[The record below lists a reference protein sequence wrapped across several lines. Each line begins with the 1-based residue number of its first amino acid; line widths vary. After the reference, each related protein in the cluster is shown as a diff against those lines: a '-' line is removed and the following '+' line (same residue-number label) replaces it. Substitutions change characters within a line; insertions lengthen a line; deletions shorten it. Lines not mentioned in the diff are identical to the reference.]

1 VSSAPRLNSPE
12 ARGRVD
18 GRIRRLTRVAALLA
32 TGATVAIGVVV
43 AKEHP
48 GASAPSP
55 TAPAQDPSAS
65 SHSTTTTPSPIT
77 VTPPTRTRSR
87 PVVTSGGTSR

>member
-1 VSSAPRLNSPE
+1 VSAAPRLNSPE
-12 ARGRVD
+12 TRGRVEA
-18 GRIRRLTRVAALLA
+18 RLRRLTRAAVLLA
-32 TGATVAIGVVV
+32 TGAAVAIGVVV

-55 TAPAQDPSAS
+55 TAPAQSPSAS
-65 SHSTTTTPSPIT
+65 SHSTTPSPIT
-77 VTPPTRTRSR
+77 VAPPTRTRSR